1 MYLLVLISKV
11 DDVIF
16 SQSVRF
22 LVKPTNTINVQ
33 RKRVLMLMSRS
44 NDAY

>member
-11 DDVIF
+11 DDGIF
-16 SQSVRF
+16 SQNVRF

-33 RKRVLMLMSRS
+33 RGRVLMLMSPS